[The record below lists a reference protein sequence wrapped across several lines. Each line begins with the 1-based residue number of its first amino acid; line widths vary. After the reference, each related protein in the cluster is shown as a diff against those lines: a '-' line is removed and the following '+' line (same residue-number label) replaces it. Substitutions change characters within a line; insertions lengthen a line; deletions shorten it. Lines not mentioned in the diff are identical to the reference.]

1 MKEEKVKRVA
11 VLIVA
16 MLVPAGLAAAQQEP
30 AQEQPS
36 QQPPA
41 AQSPAQTAPPAKTP
55 PQAKTQDESDAF
67 QEAARIQDAQT
78 LEAAANRFAEKY
90 PGSGLRQLVYYRA
103 MFAYQEHNN
112 ADKAIEMGRKV
123 LALNPE
129 EPVTLAM
136 VAAMLSEKTRESDP
150 DHDERLQEAMQ
161 DAQTALQTVETGLIY
176 APGTP
181 AEQVER
187 SKRLVRS
194 AAYAAI
200 GNVYLAQKDYL
211 GAQRNLKMAIDLS
224 PERPEAVTVLRY
236 AIALEMQMKYDGAL
250 TALDQAIELSQP
262 GSQVSRIAKQVRE
275 RVLKRMAAPP
285 PKASPPPEDDEPDE

>member
-1 MKEEKVKRVA
+1 MKRVA

-16 MLVPAGLAAAQQEP
+16 MLVLAGLAAAQQEP
-30 AQEQPS
+30 AQEQPG
-36 QQPPA
+36 QQPPSAQDQTQA
-41 AQSPAQTAPPAKTP
+41 APAAKTP

-67 QEAARIQDAQT
+67 QDAARIQDAQA
-78 LEAAANRFAEKY
+78 LEAAANRFAERY
-90 PGSGLRQLVYYRA
+90 PGSDLRHVVYYRA
-103 MFAYQEHNN
+103 MFAYQAQNN

-129 EPVTLAM
+129 EPVTLAI
-136 VAAMLSEKTRESDP
+136 VAAMLSEKTRE
-150 DHDERLQEAMQ
+150 HDQDYDEHLQEAMQ
-161 DAQTALQTVETGLIY
+161 DAQKALQTIETGMVY

-194 AAYAAI
+194 AAYSAI

-224 PERPEAVTVLRY
+224 PEKPDAVTVLRY
-236 AIALEMQMKYDGAL
+236 ALSLEMQMKYEGAL
-250 TALDQAIELSQP
+250 AAANQAIELSQP
-262 GSQVSRIAKQVRE
+262 GSQVSRMAKQERE
-275 RVLKRMAAPP
+275 RLLKRMAAPP

>member
-1 MKEEKVKRVA
+1 MKRAA
-11 VLIVA
+11 VLVLA
-16 MLVPAGLAAAQQEP
+16 MTVLAGLAAAHQDP
-30 AQEQPS
+30 AQGQPG

-41 AQSPAQTAPPAKTP
+41 AQSPAQAAPPGKTP
-55 PQAKTQDESDAF
+55 PQAKTAEESEAF
-67 QEAARIQDAQT
+67 QDAARIQDPQA

-90 PGSGLRQLVYYRA
+90 PDSDLRLLVYYRA
-103 MFAYQEHNN
+103 MFAYQEQNN
-112 ADKAIEMGRKV
+112 ADKCIEMGRKV

-129 EPVTLAM
+129 EPVTLAV
-136 VAAMLSEKTRESDP
+136 VAAMLSEKTRENDP

-161 DAQTALQTVETGLIY
+161 DAQKALQTIETGLVY

-194 AAYAAI
+194 VAYSAI
-200 GNVYLAQKDYL
+200 GTVYFAEKEYL

-224 PERPEAVTVLRY
+224 PERPDAATVLRY

-250 TALDQAIELSQP
+250 TAMDQAIELSQP
-262 GSQVSRIAKQVRE
+262 GSQVSRMARQERE

-285 PKASPPPEDDEPDE
+285 PKATPPPEDDEPDE